1 MTEIFENFEPLN
13 IQENLIK
20 ETLKTLILNLFK
32 KRGAELKKIIVT
44 GKPEGKNKIN
54 KNNKLIK

>member
-13 IQENLIK
+13 FQENLII

-32 KRGAELKKIIVT
+32 KKGAELKKIIIA
-44 GKPEGKNKIN
+44 GKPEGKNKI
-54 KNNKLIK
+54 K